1 MLGIRADR
9 LTLLGGTRACPDRE
23 KTMAKG
29 IAAVILVIL
38 IIGAVSGYFFYTRYV
53 QGTVV
58 LSLSDPPQ
66 AQPGSGQQYDP
77 SILHIYLTFSRMEIH
92 QGGIGNPSNSS
103 WYVIVGSQKTVDM
116 ISILT
121 ISKTLGNARLATG
134 TYDQLRFPVSVAV
147 VTFSN
152 LGNVTYTVP
161 SDSLKV
167 SINGGGFQ
175 SSPGTIVNL
184 RLTLSFDSNEIL
196 AMNGH
201 LTPHATAQIVT

>member
-1 MLGIRADR
+1 L
-9 LTLLGGTRACPDRE
+9 
-23 KTMAKG
+23 AKG

-38 IIGAVSGYFFYTRYV
+38 VIGAVSGYFFYTRYV

-58 LSLSDPPQ
+58 LSITDPPQ

-77 SILHIYLTFSRMEIH
+77 GILHIYLTFARMEIH
-92 QGGIGNPSNSS
+92 QGGLGNPGNST
-103 WYVIVGSQKTVDM
+103 WYAIVGSQKTVDM
-116 ISILT
+116 ISVLT
-121 ISKTLGNARLATG
+121 VSKTLGSARLPTG
-134 TYDQLRFPVSVAV
+134 TYDQLRFPISSAV

-152 LGNVTYTVP
+152 IGNVTYTLP

-167 SINGGGFQ
+167 SITGGGFQ
-175 SSPGTIVNL
+175 SSPGTTVSL
-184 RLTLSFDSNEIL
+184 RLTLSFNNNEIL